1 MENLLEIEK
10 NFLTAQGVNFE
21 KVHELRTSSDNKGK
35 ELFELE
41 LKQSKIMYETSLWFK
56 KESTKEEMYDAGIEF
71 TNIDDFNKRV
81 FNYSKSQGRRKIQA
95 GEIVVNRK
103 QVVTKFK
110 RHCTAKENAGETAG
124 RGLEALIKFDNQTAD
139 GGEPKPA
146 NKTLFS
152 MSIAKDGLNGAN
164 GVSSR
169 VFKDGATGIARI
181 SHQSSDMDGLSEKS
195 RNLYS
200 QLLISIS
207 DDAQTFINNQN
218 S

>member
-21 KVHELRTSSDNKGK
+21 KVHELKTSADNKGK
-35 ELFELE
+35 ERFELE
-41 LKQSKIMYETSLWFK
+41 LKQSKIMYEISLWFK

-95 GEIVVNRK
+95 GEIIVNRK

-152 MSIAKDGLNGAN
+152 MSIAKDGLNGES
-164 GVSSR
+164 GVSTR
-169 VFKDGATGIARI
+169 VFVNGETERVAIKTSGF
-181 SHQSSDMDGLSEKS
+181 MNGLSEKS
-195 RNLYS
+195 KNLFG
-200 QLLISIS
+200 QLLISVA
-207 DDAQTFINNQN
+207 DDAQTFIDNQN